1 MRGPRSASVLL
12 DRPSED
18 EETWN
23 QDEWKARAD
32 SALLAARVRAA
43 VRGADGGVG
52 RAPRRARG
60 GARGPRAARAPE
72 RRAGHWQDASDAGGG
87 TGGRRAWL
95 AGSGRPLLGGGRR
108 AGLLAVDPGR
118 PSARRRRRAV
128 RRGRGRI
135 GRPRHRTLPALRRGG
150 TA

>member
-43 VRGADGGVG
+43 VRGADRGVG

-60 GARGPRAARAPE
+60 GARGPWAARAPE

-95 AGSGRPLLGGGRR
+95 AGSGRALVGGGGR
-108 AGLLAVDPGR
+108 GR
-118 PSARRRRRAV
+118 PLGVGPRPPSARR
-128 RRGRGRI
+128 
-135 GRPRHRTLPALRRGG
+135 GRP
-150 TA
+150 